1 MREDCNMKKEYM
13 KPTMKVVKLQQHYHI
28 LVGSRRSVKSLPT
41 AGTSGNQE
49 GFIFDPEGLDEDD
62 V

>member
-1 MREDCNMKKEYM
+1 MEKDYM

-28 LVGSRRSVKSLPT
+28 LVGSGRSVNSLPT
-41 AGTSGNQE
+41 DGTTGNQE
-49 GFIFDPEGLDEDD
+49 KFIFNPEGLDEDD